1 MLTDDHMKQRLTIVK
16 VGGKIVEEP
25 QTLAALLRDFAAI
38 EGPKLLVHGGGRSA
52 TKVAADLGIETK
64 MVDGRRIT
72 DDDMLRVVTM
82 VYGGLVN
89 KTIVAGLQSAGVN
102 ALGMTGADLGIILS
116 DKRPVK
122 TVDYGWVGD
131 VKRVDGAILADL
143 IKIGVVPVIA
153 PLTHDGAGHLLNT
166 NADTMAGETAKGL
179 APFFDVRL
187 VFCFE
192 KAGVL
197 RDENDDNSVIPE
209 ITPATYA
216 SLRADGIVV
225 GGMIPKLDN
234 AFDALSSGVGEV
246 VITKAS
252 ALDDLS
258 LGTHVVKG

>member
-1 MLTDDHMKQRLTIVK
+1 MKERLTIIK

-25 QTLAALLRDFAAI
+25 DTLAALLRDFSHI
-38 EGPKLLVHGGGRSA
+38 DGYKLLVHGGGRSA

-64 MVDGRRIT
+64 MIDGRRVT

-89 KTIVAGLQSAGVN
+89 KNIVAGLQALGVN
-102 ALGMTGADLGIILS
+102 ALGMTGADMGILLS
-116 DKRPVK
+116 NKRPVK

-131 VKRVDGAILADL
+131 VKRVDGKVLSDL
-143 IKIGVVPVIA
+143 IHLGVVPVIA
-153 PLTHDGAGHLLNT
+153 PLTHDGMGHLLNT

-179 APFFDVRL
+179 ADYFDVHL

-197 RDENDDNSVIPE
+197 RDENDDDSVVSE
-209 ITPATYA
+209 INRESYVE
-216 SLRADGIVV
+216 LRDSGIVS

-234 AFDALSSGVGEV
+234 AFDAIDKGVAEV
-246 VITKAS
+246 IITKAS
-252 ALDDLS
+252 SLDDL
-258 LGTHVVKG
+258 LKGTHVK